1 MKKARSP
8 THQVVIDRSKGHE
21 QLCVVFLGTET
32 KNVPMSIS
40 KQDFMAMKP
49 YIGEQLTLAL

>member
-8 THQVVIDRSKGHE
+8 THQIVTDKSKGYE
-21 QLCVVFLGTET
+21 QLCVTFLGTEI
-32 KNVPMSIS
+32 KNVPMNVS

-49 YIGEQLTLAL
+49 YIGKQLTLAL

>member
-8 THQVVIDRSKGHE
+8 THQIVIDKSKGHE
-21 QLCVVFLGTET
+21 QFCVTFLGTEI
-32 KNVPMSIS
+32 KNVPINVS